1 MTFLQNQA
9 ITALP
14 NVLRDQT
21 VPNTLAR
28 RQRSRGHAS
37 GERPRCAPS
46 WRAWRVLLVGA
57 LIGLAAIVSRSG

>member
-21 VPNTLAR
+21 VPNTLAGVIDPAAVVR
-28 RQRSRGHAS
+28 RATSL
-37 GERPRCAPS
+37 
-46 WRAWRVLLVGA
+46 RAVVVGLAALFVGA